1 MRFLSEEIIPIYG
14 LRELNATKLIDW
26 STEQISMGIVGRT
39 GIMGKQLAK
48 RCWFRLKLYGC
59 AAGFV

>member
-26 STEQISMGIVGRT
+26 STEQISMEIIGRT

-48 RCWFRLKLYGC
+48 GICSPENTKGC
-59 AAGFV
+59 

>member
-14 LRELNATKLIDW
+14 LRELDATKLIDW
-26 STEQISMGIVGRT
+26 STEQISMEIIGRT

-48 RCWFRLKLYGC
+48 GIC
-59 AAGFV
+59 